1 MMIQEKGWINE
12 CQTNSAKFDDMMNN
26 RAGLV
31 RWSETRL
38 NIKTNAMKNLNGFE
52 KLSSIK

>member
-12 CQTNSAKFDDMMNN
+12 CQTNSAKFDYMMNN
-26 RAGLV
+26 RAGLF